1 MYAVVENIYYV
12 NTALTVLDNSVR
24 KFSPCGLLL
33 LIISCPVIVVGWRP
47 WNLLILL
54 LLNISKSTSICSTRL
69 LVTVTC
75 LMLL

>member
-1 MYAVVENIYYV
+1 MYAVVENICYV

-33 LIISCPVIVVGWRP
+33 LMISCPVIVVGWRP
-47 WNLLILL
+47 WNLLVLF
-54 LLNISKSTSICSTRL
+54 LLNVLKSMSVYSTRL